1 MQNKLTIPNNLSAL
15 KTLVDAD
22 AIGATLNVTG
32 RYILKLAEGEKIPCF
47 RLGRKCVRFDPQAV
61 AEAMQRLH
69 DSNLAEKAQRSR
81 LN

>member
-1 MQNKLTIPNNLSAL
+1 MPNSLPTL
-15 KTLVDAD
+15 KPLVDAD

-32 RYILKLAEGEKIPCF
+32 RYILKLAEEKKIPCL
-47 RLGRKCVRFDPQAV
+47 RLGRKCVRFDPLAV

-69 DSNLAEKAQRSR
+69 DSNVAEKAHRSR